1 LLFSLQNLT
10 FDVKDI
16 LSGNENVRKLLEKYQ
31 SDSNIPVTEKDRN
44 SIINIVLGYVINE
57 IGHYYPKLPT
67 KEKLAAAIVAAFL
80 QMGLVPSHANIYS
93 SATANK
99 HCEMDGIK
107 GGAIRPGQTKS
118 RDIFNFVANS
128 TAHCQFANKPN
139 IISSADKKSK
149 YPFLKSTIN

>member
-16 LSGNENVRKLLEKYQ
+16 LSGNENARKLLEKYQ

-107 GGAIRPGQTKS
+107 GGGNSARPDKVKRYIQL
-118 RDIFNFVANS
+118 RRQFNCPLPICEQAEY
-128 TAHCQFANKPN
+128 H
-139 IISSADKKSK
+139 
-149 YPFLKSTIN
+149 FLCR

>member
-16 LSGNENVRKLLEKYQ
+16 LSGNENARKLLEKYQ

-107 GGAIRPGQTKS
+107 GGGQFGPARQSQEIYSTSSPIQLPTANLRTS
-118 RDIFNFVANS
+118 RISFPLPIKNR
-128 TAHCQFANKPN
+128 N
-139 IISSADKKSK
+139 IPS
-149 YPFLKSTIN
+149 